1 MANEIDNDNIVLVNA
16 PAGSGKTYRIKSE
29 IREYNIKNPQDKILC
44 ITYTNRAADEL
55 LKGIDSSNVYIST
68 IHSYIHDMISSLMG
82 KREIIELYFEIYT
95 EAILQR
101 IADPKKQESNN
112 KYKEKF
118 GDISLDIIKQ
128 NVKSV
133 SYNET
138 QFNSLYY
145 GGLSHDDLLSFTYKV
160 LEKYPKLY
168 QKINRRFKI
177 IIIDEYQ
184 DTSPEVF
191 NIFFNAVK
199 NTEVKL
205 YLYGDKMQQIYKSY
219 NSELNDK
226 LVSIQQ
232 DKRKIINHRSI
243 PVIVDILNK
252 IYNNPK
258 LDQKHDEKLQNI
270 KSDFEPRIIIA
281 KHDEFEDI
289 IKKIISQ
296 DSKILVLYV
305 FNRERFDQIGASSLY
320 NAYSHIDKYSRVNK
334 VSAVD
339 ILLNNDEVDNQDD
352 LLKFM
357 IIMYNVNV
365 CWQNK
370 TYGSF
375 LKKCRHNKKIFNIQS
390 VTLRSVENK
399 KYLYDLWKKIFDKLN
414 DEETTI
420 GQLIDLMDS
429 KNMLEKSFMETIKSE
444 NTYSKVFDISVREV
458 INLEN
463 SNADS
468 HVSTQ
473 HGVKGESHD
482 SVVFVAEDSKRN
494 DPRVHIYE
502 FFRVWSQVDFSLDK
516 FEDFYF
522 EYLLFCKEVIAYLD
536 FNIKDIKLNQLNKYK
551 QFLLDKSYEIIK
563 KFDENIVFNILC
575 RNVYEDYIKK
585 QTCLNAK
592 KCFKDS
598 MVLNV
603 LSAYKLFYVGCSRA
617 RKNLTVL
624 VDIDNIENFNEAFR
638 NKVEKSGFKIINPSD
653 I

>member
-1 MANEIDNDNIVLVNA
+1 MANEIDNYNIILVNA

-29 IREYNIKNPQDKILC
+29 IREYIIKNTEDKILC

-55 LKGIDSSNVYIST
+55 LKDIDSPNVYIST
-68 IHSYIHDMISSLMG
+68 IHSYINDMISPLFR
-82 KREIIELYFEIYT
+82 KQEIIDLYFEIYSDD
-95 EAILQR
+95 IVKR
-101 IADPKKQESNN
+101 ISNPEKEKSNN

-128 NVKSV
+128 KVKGI

-138 QFNSLYY
+138 QYNSLYY
-145 GGLSHDDLLSFTYKV
+145 GGLSHNDLLSFAYKV
-160 LEKYPKLY
+160 LTKYPKLY

-199 NTEVKL
+199 DTEVKM

-219 NSELNDK
+219 NSELQEK
-226 LVSIQQ
+226 LASIKQ
-232 DKRKIINHRSI
+232 DERKIINHRSI
-243 PVIVDILNK
+243 PDIVDILNK

-258 LDQKHDEKLQNI
+258 LDQKYDEKLENI
-270 KSDFEPRIIIA
+270 KPDFKPRIIIG
-281 KHDEFEDI
+281 KEDEFESI

-296 DSKILVLYV
+296 YSETLVLYV
-305 FNRERFDQIGASSLY
+305 FNRERFDQIGAGNLY
-320 NAYSHIDKYSRVNK
+320 NAYNHIDKYSYGNK
-334 VSAVD
+334 ILATD
-339 ILLNNDEVDNQDD
+339 ILINGDEVDNQDD

-357 IIMYNVNV
+357 IIMYKVNIS
-365 CWQNK
+365 WK
-370 TYGSF
+370 KKIYGSF
-375 LKKCRHNKKIFNIQS
+375 LKKCRDNKKIFNMQS
-390 VTLRSVENK
+390 VTLRSVQNK
-399 KYLYDLWKKIFDKLN
+399 KYLYDLWKEIFQKFN
-414 DEETTI
+414 DEGATI

-429 KNMLEKSFMETIKSE
+429 KNILEKSFVETIKSE
-444 NTYSKVFDISVREV
+444 NIYSKVFDVLVQEV

-494 DPRVHIYE
+494 DPRVYIYE
-502 FFRVWSQVDFSLDK
+502 FFRVWSQVDFSLDE
-516 FEDFYF
+516 FEKFYF
-522 EYLLFCKEVIAYLD
+522 EYLLFCKEVSDKFD
-536 FNIKDIKLNQLNKYK
+536 FNIKDINREQLNEYK
-551 QFLLDKSYEIIK
+551 QFLLNKSNEVIN
-563 KFDENIVFNILC
+563 KFGENIIFNILC
-575 RNVYEDYIKK
+575 RNVYEDYIEK
-585 QTCLNAK
+585 QTCSSAK
-592 KCFKDS
+592 KCFNNS
-598 MVLNV
+598 MVSNV

-624 VDIDNIENFNEAFR
+624 IDIDNIREFDKAFR
-638 NKVEKSGFKIINPSD
+638 DKVENIGFEIINKSD